1 MKKAKMNAVETP
13 EDDSNNKPKEE
24 PLDYDSIPPDVKEI
38 MNQEITEAV
47 VNELKNKQKMGEIQY
62 EPLKLVASEFL
73 KSFAIIGFGLNGERV
88 YIASATTP
96 EQQYSIIKHLQQIT
110 AVLQSNL
117 NNSSSTA
124 IQ

>member
-1 MKKAKMNAVETP
+1 MNAVETP

-47 VNELKNKQKMGEIQY
+47 VNELKNKQKTREIQY